1 MSYQHPVHSQV
12 LYQADSQSVHTL
24 KAIRDRIHHICK
36 QHTNQFVRIQTVEG
50 HVYEGV
56 IVSCD
61 EGHVY
66 VRVSQQQGHHGH
78 RGFWGPGAAAAYNNA
93 ILPLVLYNLLV
104 ITLLYT

>member
-1 MSYQHPVHSQV
+1 MSYHHPVQPQV
-12 LYQADSQSVHTL
+12 LYQADTQAVHTL

-36 QHTNQFVRIQTVEG
+36 QHTHHFVRLQTVEG

-66 VRVSQQQGHHGH
+66 LSVPHPHGH
-78 RGFWGPGAAAAYNNA
+78 RGFWGPVAGASYYNV